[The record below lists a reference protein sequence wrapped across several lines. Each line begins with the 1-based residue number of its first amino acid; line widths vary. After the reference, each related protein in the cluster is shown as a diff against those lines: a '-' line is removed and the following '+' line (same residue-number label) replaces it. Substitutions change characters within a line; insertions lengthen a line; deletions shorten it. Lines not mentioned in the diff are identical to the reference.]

1 MKSIELTAYAKV
13 NLSLDVTGVRED
25 GYHLMD
31 MVNLSAS
38 LSDRLLLRKAALGGF
53 GITSNLRY
61 IPTGEKN
68 LIWKA
73 ASLLSE
79 AAGEPMP
86 RVRCELR
93 KVLPTPAGLG
103 GGSADAA
110 AALIG
115 LNELMGYGLSRKDLA
130 AVGEKVGAD
139 VPYCLTGGPARV
151 TGTGEEIRPV
161 KDNCSYRLVIV
172 MPGRG
177 RSTPEAFAALD
188 SGRPYAHPDTE
199 KVLEGLAEGDLE
211 KVAANARNVVEEA
224 APDERTAS
232 VKEKLLSLGGAFAS
246 LTGTGAAVFGLYPD
260 PEAAARACAALRGE
274 GFSAWEAAPVKRGVR
289 IQR

>member
-1 MKSIELTAYAKV
+1 MRSIELTAFAKV

-38 LSDRLLLRKAALGGF
+38 LSDRLILRKALGNF
-53 GITSNLRY
+53 SISSNLRY

-68 LIWKA
+68 LVWKA
-73 ASLLSE
+73 ASLLAE

-86 RVRCELR
+86 RVKCELK
-93 KVLPTPAGLG
+93 KVIPTQAGLG

-115 LNELMGYGLSRKDLA
+115 LNELMGYGFSRKELA
-130 AVGEKVGAD
+130 AIGERVGAD

-151 TGTGEEIRPV
+151 TGTGEEITSVP
-161 KDNCSYRLVIV
+161 DNCSCRLVIV

-188 SGRPYAHPDTE
+188 SGRSFAHPDTE
-199 KVLEGLAEGDLE
+199 KVLEGLAEGDLD
-211 KVAANARNVVEEA
+211 KVAANARNVFEEA
-224 APDERTAS
+224 APDERTEAM
-232 VKEKLLSLGGAFAS
+232 KEKLLSLGGVFAS

-260 PEAAARACAALRGE
+260 QDASAGACAALRAE
-274 GFSAWEAAPVKRGVR
+274 GLSAWEAAPVKRGVR